1 MRSENQDQAASPAS
15 SDAVNS
21 ALRAPHSALNFR
33 PTREGV
39 LWAVAALA
47 MLFAGSYK
55 LINLLILLG
64 YFMLVLLAVN
74 MWLARRS
81 AYRVRIQ
88 RARSEPAFAGAEAA
102 RMVTVTNTASR
113 NGSVT
118 ILETSDAHRV
128 EVFVPVL
135 APGESR
141 TVLAAIRPPRR
152 GRYPTSP
159 MFVIAGYPFGLI
171 NYTVPSE
178 PPDTLV
184 VLPTLGHVDGPMLR
198 RWLIR
203 IGAGD
208 NFSRRPVRRHA
219 IQAAD
224 VRGVRGY
231 RPGDSPRDIHWRTTA
246 RQGELMVR
254 EYDSTEPLD
263 LLMVVEPW
271 VPANPTAADQ
281 DVVEA
286 TFQLAASVFWSW
298 CHGEETP
305 EATLVVAGSS
315 ECRSGRAT
323 EGFGRLALTLLAE
336 AEPTTDTSQIP
347 ADGLRRRSNRCARI
361 LISSRPN
368 SPLAAELRQQTGV
381 PFVTADPGTPM
392 AWYTP
397 PNLDVRPGSL

>member
-1 MRSENQDQAASPAS
+1 MRSENQNQDKSAGSGALH
-15 SDAVNS
+15 S
-21 ALRAPHSALNFR
+21 ALRTPHSALNFR

-39 LWAVAALA
+39 LWLVAAAA

-64 YFMLVLLAVN
+64 YFMLVLLALN
-74 MWLARRS
+74 AWLARQS
-81 AYRVRIQ
+81 AYRVRIR
-88 RARSEPAFAGAEAA
+88 RALGEPVFARAEAA
-102 RMVTVTNTASR
+102 RLVTVTNTATR

-141 TVLAAIRPPRR
+141 TVRAVIRPTHR
-152 GRYPTSP
+152 GRYTTSP

-171 NYTVPSE
+171 HYTVPSE

-184 VLPTLGHVDGPMLR
+184 VLPTLGVVDGPMLR

-203 IGAGD
+203 VGAGD
-208 NFSRRPVRRHA
+208 NFSRRPVRMHA

-231 RPGDSPRDIHWRTTA
+231 RPGDSPRDIHWRSTA
-246 RQGELMVR
+246 KQGELMVR

-263 LLMVVEPW
+263 VLMVVEPW
-271 VPANPTAADQ
+271 IPRNPTPADREL
-281 DVVEA
+281 VEA
-286 TFQLAASVFWSW
+286 TFRLAATVFWSW

-305 EATLVVAGSS
+305 EATLIVAGSS
-315 ECRSGRAT
+315 ESRTGRAT
-323 EGFGRLALTLLAE
+323 EGFGRAALALLAE
-336 AEPTTDTSQIP
+336 AEATSDTSKIP

-361 LISSRPN
+361 LVSSRPN

-381 PFVTADPGTPM
+381 PFVVVDPGTPM

-397 PNLDVRPGSL
+397 PG